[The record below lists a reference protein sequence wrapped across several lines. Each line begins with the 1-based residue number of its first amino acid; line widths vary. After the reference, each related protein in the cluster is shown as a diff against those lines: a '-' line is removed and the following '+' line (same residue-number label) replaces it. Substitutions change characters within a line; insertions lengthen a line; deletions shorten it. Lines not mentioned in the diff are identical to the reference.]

1 MLLERGASLDAKTRN
16 GDTAL
21 GKIFVSHFLYTVN
34 LTRTL
39 TTIKETEEEEKT
51 ENKINQ
57 SINHKILT
65 CPFL

>member
-39 TTIKETEEEEKT
+39 TTIKETEEEEKNRKQKSID
-51 ENKINQ
+51 EMISQ
-57 SINHKILT
+57 SRPTHL
-65 CPFL
+65 

>member
-51 ENKINQ
+51 ENKRALM
-57 SINHKILT
+57 K
-65 CPFL
+65 